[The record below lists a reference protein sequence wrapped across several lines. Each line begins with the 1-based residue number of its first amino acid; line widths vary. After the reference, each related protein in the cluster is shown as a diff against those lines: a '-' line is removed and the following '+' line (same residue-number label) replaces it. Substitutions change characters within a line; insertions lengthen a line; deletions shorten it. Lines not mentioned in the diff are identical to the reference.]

1 MPLTLRFQSSGRIP
15 GRGDP
20 VRMRGRNLTVGRGP
34 ANDLVLPDPDRTIS
48 TRHLVIEEQGDRIVV
63 LDLSSN
69 GTFLNYGK
77 VPLGAAPTKINDG
90 DVLCIGP
97 YELVVDMSDDR
108 HLDDAVVSPLP
119 QLDDLLPP
127 LGEQG
132 PVSPGNAKAAL
143 GIDALLDGPGGGG
156 DFLDDLLG
164 ARPQGPGKIVRP
176 DLADDGTLGMMIPED
191 DPLLPGPVDANE
203 GLGGSWS
210 DHSSP
215 MNTPFA
221 ARTEASSIPDDW
233 DLDLPGAAPN
243 AAPAPVIPA
252 PAPPPPRPADPFAV
266 PLPETAPAR
275 APVPEPAPVT
285 APPVAAPAPTLQPP
299 AAATVPPAPVAL
311 VAPAAVP
318 PAPTPAAVPT
328 DIAARAFLEAL
339 GAAELEVPDAEL
351 EATMRRLG
359 AAMRVMVEG
368 LREVLMTRSA
378 IKSEFRIA
386 QTRISSG
393 GNNPLKFSVSPDQ
406 AIEAMV
412 RTRSRG
418 YLDAQTAAQQ
428 ALDDIKAH
436 ELAVMT
442 GMEAALRGILG
453 QLDPKVLE
461 GRIEVSAGIG
471 SLLKGRKARY
481 WEVYEKM
488 YAEISNQA
496 ETEFQELFSRE
507 FATAY
512 QEQLERLK

>member
-90 DVLCIGP
+90 DVLCVGP
-97 YELVVDMSDDR
+97 YELVVDLSDDQ
-108 HLDDAVVSPLP
+108 HLDDAGAAPLP
-119 QLDDLLPP
+119 QFDDLLPP

-164 ARPQGPGKIVRP
+164 ARPQGPGKVVRP
-176 DLADDGTLGMMIPED
+176 DLADDGALGMMIPED

-233 DLDLPGAAPN
+233 DLDLPGAAAPN
-243 AAPAPVIPA
+243 KAPAPAARPPA
-252 PAPPPPRPADPFAV
+252 PAPPPTARPADPFAV
-266 PLPETAPAR
+266 PLPEAPA
-275 APVPEPAPVT
+275 APLPVAEPVQAT
-285 APPVAAPAPTLQPP
+285 APPVAAPTPTMPPVAPAPVQP
-299 AAATVPPAPVAL
+299 APPAPVA
-311 VAPAAVP
+311 PAAP
-318 PAPTPAAVPT
+318 S
-328 DIAARAFLEAL
+328 DIAARAFLDAL
-339 GAAELEVPDAEL
+339 GAADLDVPDAEL